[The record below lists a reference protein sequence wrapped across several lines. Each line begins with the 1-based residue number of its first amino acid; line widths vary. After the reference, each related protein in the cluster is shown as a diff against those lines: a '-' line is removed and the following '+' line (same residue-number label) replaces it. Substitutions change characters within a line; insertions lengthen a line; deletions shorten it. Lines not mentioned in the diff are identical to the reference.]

1 MGKTTTLKN
10 SFHMAFK
17 VTQEW
22 VDTVVDTAKDMV
34 DTPSQVT
41 VDTPSQ
47 NMVDIPSQ
55 NTLNQNTP
63 SHQHMVGTPSHLHT
77 VDTPSHLHTVDTP
90 SHLHTVGTPSHQHT
104 VDTLSQLTV
113 DTPIMVINQSQ
124 RTNHTATITD
134 HHMEVTQDR
143 RMDNLWATM
152 AHPPMAHLVLPKVT
166 TARHVILKAT
176 MVLPNKDRHSLKIK
190 LVRNNLI

>member
-17 VTQEW
+17 VIQEW
-22 VDTVVDTAKDMV
+22 VDTVVDTAKDMA

-63 SHQHMVGTPSHLHT
+63 SHQHT

-166 TARHVILKAT
+166 TAHHVILKAT

-190 LVRNNLI
+190 LVQNNLI

>member
-104 VDTLSQLTV
+104 VDTPT
-113 DTPIMVINQSQ
+113 MVINQSQ
-124 RTNHTATITD
+124 RPNHTATTTD

-143 RMDNLWATM
+143 RMDNPWATR
-152 AHPPMAHLVLPKVT
+152 PWPTSFSPRSPRPT
-166 TARHVILKAT
+166 T
-176 MVLPNKDRHSLKIK
+176 
-190 LVRNNLI
+190 

>member
-1 MGKTTTLKN
+1 MG
-10 SFHMAFK
+10 
-17 VTQEW
+17 
-22 VDTVVDTAKDMV
+22 
-34 DTPSQVT
+34 
-41 VDTPSQ
+41 
-47 NMVDIPSQ
+47 
-55 NTLNQNTP
+55 
-63 SHQHMVGTPSHLHT
+63 HQHMVGTPSYLHT
-77 VDTPSHLHTVDTP
+77 VD
-90 SHLHTVGTPSHQHT
+90 TPSHQHT

-134 HHMEVTQDR
+134 HHMEVPQDR

-166 TARHVILKAT
+166 TAHHVILKAT

-190 LVRNNLI
+190 LVQNNLI